1 MSDRA
6 DASVTLDL
14 AGPVARV
21 RISNP
26 GKRNAFTWG
35 MYDQLEQIAL
45 RLRDE
50 PGVRVV
56 VLRGD
61 REDGF
66 AAGTDI
72 GQFGDFADGAAGVRY
87 ERRVARVLGA
97 LTRVPAPT
105 IAAVE
110 RTAVGAGLA
119 VAACCDL
126 VVAERDARFGA
137 PIARTLGN
145 CLPIAVVHR
154 LRSGMGAAA
163 ARSMLLSAQL
173 VTADRLTGSGFVHA
187 LADSGGLDAVLEP
200 LIERIRRL
208 APLTLRVLKEMNRRL
223 EDIELPDDTA
233 LLELCYGSADFREG
247 VRAFG
252 ERRRPEWKGE

>member
-1 MSDRA
+1 MSEPG
-6 DASVTLDL
+6 DASITLDIR
-14 AGPVARV
+14 GHVARIG
-21 RISNP
+21 ISNP
-26 GKRNAFTWG
+26 GKRNAFTWA
-35 MYDQLEQIAL
+35 MYDQLEQIAV
-45 RLRDE
+45 RLHDE

-56 VLRGD
+56 VLRGN

-72 GQFGDFADGAAGVRY
+72 GQFADFADGAAGVRY
-87 ERRVARVLGA
+87 ERRVAQVLDA
-97 LTRVPAPT
+97 LTRIPAPT

-126 VVAERDARFGA
+126 VVAESDARFGA

-154 LRSGMGAAA
+154 LRARMGAAA
-163 ARSMLLSAQL
+163 TASTLLTAEL
-173 VTADRLTGSGFVHA
+173 VTAQRLAGSGFVHA
-187 LADSGGLDAVLEP
+187 LAESGELDAVLEP
-200 LIERIRRL
+200 LVERIGSL
-208 APLTLRVLKEMNRRL
+208 APLTLRALKEMNRRL
-223 EDIELPDDTA
+223 DEVELPDDTA